1 VTGSPRPQPSGEGA
15 EVAPPPDFVT
25 CRFCPA
31 PAETL
36 CPRCAIPYCA
46 LHGGGACDDCARPPS
61 GLPSGA
67 FFRGVIAVFLAAAVL
82 ALPLLV
88 VRPRLPGEHP
98 PPSSVAPRR
107 PGPAANPT
115 AAPPAFPGGGGTA
128 TPAAPLPQRY
138 TIQAGDTL
146 GAIAVQHGVSVE
158 DLIAANPGI
167 DPQRLQIGAE
177 IVIPPRR

>member
-1 VTGSPRPQPSGEGA
+1 MTGNPRPQPGREGA

-36 CPRCAIPYCA
+36 CPRCATPYCA
-46 LHGGGACDDCARPPS
+46 LHGGTACDDCTRPPS

-67 FFRGVIAVFLAAAVL
+67 FVRGVVAVFLVAAAL

-98 PPSSVAPRR
+98 PPASVAPRR
-107 PGPAANPT
+107 PGPAANPSNP
-115 AAPPAFPGGGGTA
+115 PPATLGGGGTA
-128 TPAAPLPQRY
+128 APAAPAPQRY

-146 GAIAVQHGVSVE
+146 GAIAAQHGISVE

-177 IVIPPRR
+177 IVIPARR